1 MHTTPR
7 FRLLVITILLLLQ
20 ACDKG
25 YDSPTSHGEELIV
38 TATLPDLR
46 TYYAG
51 RPTRIEKE
59 VIVCGR
65 VTSSDRAGNFYRS
78 LTIESHD
85 AAAELMV
92 GLDHLHNDYPIG
104 TKLYVRL
111 QGLTVGEQRGVLQ
124 IGHEADPASG
134 FAVDYLPSKAAVDQ
148 HIVRSSDPIAEPIPL
163 DCTIAQLRP
172 EMAGRLVRIEQLP
185 AGTPILIDM
194 KGPYGSFFY
203 PSKLPAAVHS
213 ASTDVQKVSELVS
226 TLQKKGFYT
235 IARVCAFRDWNFGN
249 NNVTSG
255 LYMLSRAGL
264 WLDPD
269 GYFWL
274 DPTNA
279 NTTSWIT
286 DVVLEL
292 RDMGFNEVLLTD
304 FRFPNSD
311 KYIFNGDKIAA
322 LQTAASTLVSSCAA
336 SNFVLS
342 FGVDDPAFALPQG
355 RCRIYLSGI
364 TANGIGQT
372 AAQVSVED
380 PTTQLAF
387 IAETGDTRY
396 DAYSVLRSLYI
407 SDVVEAQKKAAEQP

>member
-1 MHTTPR
+1 MSIPYRTR
-7 FRLLVITILLLLQ
+7 RVLNRVGITLAVLLLALVVGWLCWVIWLQ
-20 ACDKG
+20 RYVVYTDGGAALNFQVSANEISGDIAKAPEAAKNVSIYYNEGDDAIDIGNEMKQLNG
-25 YDSPTSHGEELIV
+25 YYIDSEMLQK
-38 TATLPDLR
+38 DL
-46 TYYAG
+46 T
-51 RPTRIEKE
+51 
-59 VIVCGR
+59 
-65 VTSSDRAGNFYRS
+65 
-78 LTIESHD
+78 
-85 AAAELMV
+85 
-92 GLDHLHNDYPIG
+92 
-104 TKLYVRL
+104 
-111 QGLTVGEQRGVLQ
+111 GV
-124 IGHEADPASG
+124 
-134 FAVDYLPSKAAVDQ
+134 
-148 HIVRSSDPIAEPIPL
+148 
-163 DCTIAQLRP
+163 
-172 EMAGRLVRIEQLP
+172 LVRIEQLP

-213 ASTDVQKVSELVS
+213 ASTDIQKVSELVS

-249 NNVTSG
+249 NNVPSG

-311 KYIFNGDKIAA
+311 KYIFNGDKVAA
-322 LQTAASTLVSSCAA
+322 LQTAAATLVSSCAA
-336 SNFVLS
+336 SDFVLS

-355 RCRIYLSGI
+355 RCRMYLSGI

-372 AAQVSVED
+372 AAKVTVED

-407 SDVVEAQKKAAEQP
+407 SDVVEAQKKAAEQQ